1 MCGIAGIF
9 AYGAAAPP
17 VAAEPLLRVRDQ
29 MMSRGPD
36 GEGLWIAPDHRIGLA
51 QRRLAII
58 DLSDAGLQPMF
69 DAATGAAIVFNGE
82 IYNHRELRAELER
95 EGHRF
100 RSTSDTEV
108 LLRLYLA
115 RGPSCIERL
124 RGMYAFAI
132 FEPAHNR
139 LFLARDPFGIKPLYV
154 ADDGET
160 LRFASQVKALLAGEG
175 IDRRPDPAGHAGFF
189 LWGHLPEPFT
199 LYRGIRSIPAGGSLV
214 VTAGGSPRTGQHCS
228 LARKIEAAEPLAP
241 AQVAD
246 ARACLAEAL
255 RDSVRHHLV
264 ADVPVGVF
272 LSAGLDSAT
281 ITALASAEHQG
292 GLRTL
297 TLGFTEFRGQSADE
311 VPLANEIAG
320 HYGTSHTTTWI
331 AQGDF
336 QASFSHLIAAMD
348 QPSIDGVNTY
358 FVCKAAHEAGLKVA
372 LSGLGG
378 DELFAGYSDFRSVPK
393 LVRHAA
399 LPARVPGL
407 GLALRVATARLA
419 RRFSSPKYAGL
430 LEYGGTYEGAYLLRR
445 GLFMPWEIPGILDPE
460 FASEGLGELQAI
472 RTVRETIPKMASAQL
487 RFSGMIAGGY
497 MRNQLLRD
505 ADWASMAHS
514 LEVRTPLVDVPLWDV
529 AVGLAVSGHPMG
541 KHDMADAARPA
552 LPAAVAARPKTG
564 FSIPVR
570 DWLQPELAGQPRS
583 EGRGLRG
590 WAGLLYRRFG
600 FSDMMAA

>member
-9 AYGAAAPP
+9 AYGAAAPQ

-29 MMSRGPD
+29 MMPRGPD
-36 GEGLWIAPDHRIGLA
+36 GEGLWIAPDRRVGLA

-95 EGHRF
+95 EGHSF

-115 RGPSCIERL
+115 RGPSCLARL

-132 FEPAHNR
+132 FEPAHHR

-199 LYRGIRSIPAGGSLV
+199 LYRGIRSIPAGASLV
-214 VTAGGSPRTGQHCS
+214 VTAGGSPQARQHFS
-228 LARKIEAAEPLAP
+228 LARKIEEAEPLAP
-241 AQVAD
+241 AQAFD
-246 ARACLAEAL
+246 ARAHLAEAL

-272 LSAGLDSAT
+272 LSSGLDSAT
-281 ITALASAEHQG
+281 ITALAAAEQQG
-292 GLRTL
+292 GLKTL
-297 TLGFTEFRGQSADE
+297 TLGFAEFRGQSADE
-311 VPLANEIAG
+311 VPLATRIAD
-320 HYGTSHTTTWI
+320 HYGTSHTITWI
-331 AQGDF
+331 SQGDF
-336 QASFSHLIAAMD
+336 RASFSHLLQAMD
-348 QPSIDGVNTY
+348 QPSIDGVNSY
-358 FVCKAAHEAGLKVA
+358 FVCKAAQQAGLKVA

-378 DELFAGYSDFRSVPK
+378 DELFAGYSDFQSVPK
-393 LVRHAA
+393 LVRHAS
-399 LPARVPGL
+399 LPARMPGL
-407 GLALRVATARLA
+407 GVALRVATSRLA
-419 RRFSSPKYAGL
+419 QRFSSPKYAGL

-445 GLFMPWEIPGILDPE
+445 GLFMPWELPGILDPE
-460 FASEGLGELQAI
+460 FVSEGLGELQAI
-472 RTVRETIPKMASAQL
+472 QTVRGTIPNTTSPQL

-514 LEVRTPLVDVPLWDV
+514 LELRTPLVDVPLWDM
-529 AVGLAVSGHPMG
+529 AVRLAVSGHPMG
-541 KHDMADAARPA
+541 KRDMADAARPA
-552 LPAAVAARPKTG
+552 LPAEVSARPKTG

-583 EGRGLRG
+583 GARGLRG

-600 FSDMMAA
+600 FSDLLAA